1 MKLQLWKDFLR
12 LCLVIVFLRIVYKFF
27 LFFLFLFV
35 VFLFFVFVLP
45 AGARIDHGHSK
56 NNAKRALYETLA
68 FEQAIRAGLEL
79 VDPRDTL
86 VMVTADHSHSM
97 LITGYATRHNSLF
110 GKLIIHLK
118 VV

>member
-1 MKLQLWKDFLR
+1 MFL
-12 LCLVIVFLRIVYKFF
+12 
-27 LFFLFLFV
+27 
-35 VFLFFVFVLP
+35 VFVLP

-86 VMVTADHSHSM
+86 VMVTADHSHLM

>member
-1 MKLQLWKDFLR
+1 MIHHEAATLNR
-12 LCLVIVFLRIVYKFF
+12 CLLVVFLRIVYKVFPF
-27 LFFLFLFV
+27 LS
-35 VFLFFVFVLP
+35 FFVCCFWVFFVLP

-110 GKLIIHLK
+110 GKLIIHFK